1 MTLEQLEAF
10 IAIAREGSV
19 RAAAKVLN
27 KTQPTVSAG
36 IKKLEGELNVQLFNR
51 DSYRV
56 ALTEEGEALYTR
68 ALMISDQVEQFKII
82 SKGMQIGIEPKISMA
97 IDSLCPLGFLLKIIE
112 KFNKEFEQ
120 TKLEID
126 FEVLGGAEEKL
137 LNKESDIVITPFLE
151 DYSNIDIQKICD
163 IKLLPVGMTCLVKQS
178 ETDCQTFVRIP
189 QIVVKNS
196 AKESKSQI
204 GYGINECSRQWLI
217 SDHMIKKELILNGFG
232 WGYLEASSVINEVN
246 DGKLSVINSVNIKPK
261 SIPLYL
267 CRSNKHALGPV
278 ATELWE
284 FITQQCENFS
294 CDYRSATT
302 D

>member
-126 FEVLGGAEEKL
+126 FEVL
-137 LNKESDIVITPFLE
+137 
-151 DYSNIDIQKICD
+151 
-163 IKLLPVGMTCLVKQS
+163 
-178 ETDCQTFVRIP
+178 
-189 QIVVKNS
+189 NS
-196 AKESKSQI
+196 
-204 GYGINECSRQWLI
+204 
-217 SDHMIKKELILNGFG
+217 
-232 WGYLEASSVINEVN
+232 
-246 DGKLSVINSVNIKPK
+246 
-261 SIPLYL
+261 
-267 CRSNKHALGPV
+267 
-278 ATELWE
+278 
-284 FITQQCENFS
+284 
-294 CDYRSATT
+294 
-302 D
+302 